1 MAVAKD
7 NPVRNQVRSLRASRS
22 LDLLGVLDLPEAVAA
37 IRAGLRADLIRRLAD
52 QLDLSLEQVA
62 VPLHLTERTLHRR
75 IAEGRLDL
83 NESER
88 LLALVRI
95 FALAK
100 KTLGSQAKAIHW
112 LKSPLSV
119 LGGQTPLEC
128 AGTHIGLREL
138 EDVLIRIED
147 VVYS

>member
-1 MAVAKD
+1 MAVVKD

-22 LDLLGVLDLPEAVAA
+22 LDLLGVLDPPEAVAA
-37 IRAGLRADLIRRLAD
+37 VRAGLRADLIRRLAD

-75 IAEGRLDL
+75 IAAGRLDI

-88 LLALVRI
+88 LLALIRI

-100 KTLGSQAKAIHW
+100 RS
-112 LKSPLSV
+112 
-119 LGGQTPLEC
+119 EE
-128 AGTHIGLREL
+128 R
-138 EDVLIRIED
+138 R
-147 VVYS
+147 